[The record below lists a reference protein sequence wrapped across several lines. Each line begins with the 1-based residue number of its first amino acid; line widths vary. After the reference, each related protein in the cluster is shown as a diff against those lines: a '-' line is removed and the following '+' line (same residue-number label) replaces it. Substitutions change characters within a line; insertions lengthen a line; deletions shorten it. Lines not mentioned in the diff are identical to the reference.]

1 MQTKFNE
8 VRFTTNDTTEAEGM
22 YLAKNLLKRW
32 QEDVVD
38 KDTGEVISIDR
49 TEILMERGTKIDYNT
64 AASLNFYLQAG
75 EITDFEVTDQQRAG
89 IYDRGYSAAPWV
101 VTACVKD
108 KNRKFILLSLIHI

>member
-38 KDTGEVISIDR
+38 KT
-49 TEILMERGTKIDYNT
+49 LER
-64 AASLNFYLQAG
+64 
-75 EITDFEVTDQQRAG
+75 
-89 IYDRGYSAAPWV
+89 
-101 VTACVKD
+101 
-108 KNRKFILLSLIHI
+108 